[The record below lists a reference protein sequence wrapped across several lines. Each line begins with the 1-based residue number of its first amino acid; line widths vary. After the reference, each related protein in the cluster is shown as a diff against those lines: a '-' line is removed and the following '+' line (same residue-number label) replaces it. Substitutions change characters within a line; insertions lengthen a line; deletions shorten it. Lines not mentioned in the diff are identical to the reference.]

1 MRMKRMA
8 YRPQPIRQALI
19 PKEGQPGATRE
30 LGISILEDKIVQKMM
45 QKVLESIYEPLFLD
59 CSYGFRPGR
68 GCHDAVKAL
77 YQHLYRQ
84 DVQMIIDVDLA
95 NFFGTIDQ
103 YQLLELL
110 REKIGDERLLRYLI
124 RMFKAGM
131 LSDGELVVSEEGLV
145 QGSICSPVL
154 ANVFAHYVI
163 DRWFETTVKQH
174 CRGYVALFRYAD
186 DAVIC
191 CQHEQ
196 DAHRI
201 KVALAKR
208 LAKYG
213 LKLNEQKT
221 QLVRFAKQGKRKG
234 DKTGSFDFLGFTFY
248 LGCSRRGYITVKLK
262 TSGKRLRSKLKR
274 LGEWAKRVRNRLP
287 LKEIWAIF
295 QAKLRGHIQ
304 YYGVSFNSRALEKFT
319 HQAQRIM
326 FRHLNRRSQ
335 RKSFTWEQF
344 ERFREQYPLPLPRI
358 HHALS

>member
-1 MRMKRMA
+1 VARVDESVA
-8 YRPQPIRQALI
+8 IELVETLFGADPEEAGGILPDGVHGEL
-19 PKEGQPGATRE
+19 GQPG
-30 LGISILEDKIVQKMM
+30 
-45 QKVLESIYEPLFLD
+45 FLVEAVEANRQWRRH
-59 CSYGFRPGR
+59 GG

-358 HHALS
+358 HHALY